1 MTKIHDGMLG
11 ENIKRILAKKH
22 MAQKDLAR
30 KAHVNETSLSRWM
43 SGQHLP
49 TIDNLYSVAAALG
62 TSMDELVDG
71 WLTSED

>member
-11 ENIKRILAKKH
+11 ENIKRILAKKQIT
-22 MAQKDLAR
+22 QKDLAR
-30 KAHVNETSLSRWM
+30 KAQVNETSLSRWM

-49 TIDNLYSVAAALG
+49 TIDNLYSVASALG
-62 TSMDELVDG
+62 ASMDELVDG